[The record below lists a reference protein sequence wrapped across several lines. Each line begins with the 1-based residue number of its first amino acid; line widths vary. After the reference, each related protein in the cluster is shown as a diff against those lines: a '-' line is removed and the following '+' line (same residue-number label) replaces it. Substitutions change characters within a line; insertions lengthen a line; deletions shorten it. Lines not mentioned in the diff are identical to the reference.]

1 MTVKEFFAVHD
12 GNEINVTLREM
23 SDNTMWETTSYYLKL
38 DDDLHNEWKNA
49 NVLFWEIDDENNMY
63 LDVEKRSAD
72 L

>member
-1 MTVKEFFAVHD
+1 MTVKDFFAVHD
-12 GNEINVTLREM
+12 GNEINVTLREV
-23 SDNTMWETTSYYLKL
+23 SENTMWETTSYYLKL
-38 DDDLHNEWKNA
+38 DDDLYNEWKNA

>member
-1 MTVKEFFAVHD
+1 MTVREFFAVHD
-12 GNEINVTLREM
+12 GNEINVTLREV
-23 SDNTMWETTSYYLKL
+23 SENTILEITSYYLKL

-63 LDVEKRSAD
+63 FDVEKRSAD